1 MYKQLRCVLYME
13 GFILRNATL
22 KSVTLY
28 NSSGIISHRPNIE
41 GLYSVQILFY
51 PTVAE
56 YQSLIPAQ
64 ETLQP
69 L

>member
-56 YQSLIPAQ
+56 Y
-64 ETLQP
+64 
-69 L
+69 